1 MSRSARPIDCDALV
15 IGSGAGGSVAALG
28 LARAGR
34 ETVVLEEGPRV
45 TTAEIAAASPAQNL
59 RRLYRHAGL
68 APIHGR
74 PVIAF
79 GEGRCVGGT
88 TVVNGGLLWE
98 PPAELLDRWAHRAG
112 TDGYRHT
119 DLDGHL
125 REITR
130 RLGVAAQHPGD
141 GNRDSRLLADGAERL
156 GWHWATARR
165 AAPGCSHAN
174 RCPTGCPSGAKQSM
188 MLSYLPAAERHG
200 ARIHPRT
207 RVLKLGHHGRTVTE
221 VRAVGPE
228 GEPLTY
234 RPRTVVLAAG
244 PIGSPALLQR
254 SGIHR
259 RHAGRRTAVHV
270 NLKVV
275 ARFPE
280 PVRATSGTIFTAQL
294 QHFQDQG
301 LLVMPANLT
310 PGGLAAALAGHDPQ
324 TVNTLLADLDRVA
337 LYTAQVRVE
346 GPVSVTALP
355 GGHTLLRHRLTADD
369 GTKLRSALHLT
380 ARLLLAA
387 GATEIHPPFPGPPL
401 RSEDEAR
408 QCAEHSSLADWPLVS
423 VHAMASCPMGAAD
436 RGGLCDAAGRPYGF
450 DNLHLCDASVLP
462 GATGISPQGT
472 VMAFAHEITER
483 LLQTTRQE
491 KTTG

>member
-1 MSRSARPIDCDALV
+1 MSRPPRPIDCDALV

-45 TTAEIAAASPAQNL
+45 TTAELAAASPAQNL

-79 GEGRCVGGT
+79 GEGCCVGGT

-98 PPAELLDRWAHRAG
+98 PPADLLDRWAHRAG
-112 TDGYRHT
+112 TDGYRRT

-130 RLGVAAQHPGD
+130 RLGVAAQQPGD
-141 GNRDSRLLADGAERL
+141 GNRDSRLLADGADRL
-156 GWHWATARR
+156 GWHWAAARR

-188 MLSYLPAAERHG
+188 LLSYLPAAERHG
-200 ARIHPRT
+200 ALIRPRT
-207 RVLKLGHHGRTVTE
+207 RVLRLGHRRGRVTE
-221 VRAVGPE
+221 VHAVGPD
-228 GEPLTY
+228 GEPVGY

-244 PIGSPALLQR
+244 PIGTPALLQR

-259 RHAGRRTAVHV
+259 RRAGRRTAVHV

-275 ARFPE
+275 ARFRE
-280 PVRATSGTIFTAQL
+280 PVRATNGTIFTAQL
-294 QHFQDQG
+294 QHFQDEG

-310 PGGLAAALAGHDPQ
+310 PGALGAALAGHDPR
-324 TVNTLLADLDRVA
+324 TVNTVLADLDRVA
-337 LYTAQVRVE
+337 LFTAQVRVD
-346 GPVSVTALP
+346 GPVTVTALP
-355 GGHTLLRHRLTADD
+355 GGHTLLRHRLTAAD
-369 GTKLRSALHLT
+369 GARLRSALHRT

-401 RSEDEAR
+401 RSEAEAR
-408 QCAEHSSLADWPLVS
+408 QCADRSALADWPLVS
-423 VHAMASCPMGAAD
+423 VHAMASCPMGDPAH
-436 RGGLCDAAGRPYGF
+436 GGLCDAAGRPYGF

-483 LLQTTRQE
+483 LLQTTRRE
-491 KTTG
+491 TTG

>member
-1 MSRSARPIDCDALV
+1 MSRAARPVDCDALV

-28 LARAGR
+28 LAAAGR
-34 ETVVLEEGPRV
+34 RPVVLEEGPRV
-45 TTAEIAAASPAQNL
+45 TTAEIAAATPAQNL

-79 GEGRCVGGT
+79 GEGCCVGGT

-98 PPAELLDRWAHRAG
+98 PPEDLLDRWARQAG
-112 TDGYRHT
+112 TDGYRRT
-119 DLDGHL
+119 DLERHL

-130 RLGVAAQHPGD
+130 RLGVAAQQPGA
-141 GNRDSRLLADGAERL
+141 GNRDSRLLADGADRL
-156 GWHWATARR
+156 GWQWATARR

-188 MLSYLPAAERHG
+188 LLSYLPTAERHG

-207 RVLKLGHHGRTVTE
+207 RVLRLGHRGRTVTE
-221 VRAVGPE
+221 VHALGPD

-244 PIGSPALLQR
+244 PVGSPALLQR

-275 ARFPE
+275 ARFRE
-280 PVRATSGTIFTAQL
+280 PVRATRGTIFTAQL

-310 PGGLAAALAGHDPQ
+310 PGALAAALAGHDPG
-324 TVNTLLADLDRVA
+324 TVDALLADLDRAA
-337 LYTAQVRVE
+337 LFTAQVRVD
-346 GPVSVTALP
+346 GPVAVTVLP
-355 GGHTLLRHRLTADD
+355 GGHTLLRHRLTAAD
-369 GTKLRSALHLT
+369 GRLLRTALHRT
-380 ARLLLAA
+380 ARLLFAA
-387 GATEIHPPFPGPPL
+387 GAAEVHPPFPGPPL
-401 RSEDEAR
+401 RTEDEAR
-408 QCAEHSSLADWPLVS
+408 RCADHSDLAHWPLVS
-423 VHAMASCPMGAAD
+423 VHAMASCPMGAPA
-436 RGGLCDAAGRPYGF
+436 RGGLCDPLGRPYGF
-450 DNLHLCDASVLP
+450 DNLHLCDSSVLP

-483 LLQTTRQE
+483 LLNPTRRE
-491 KTTG
+491 NTG

>member
-1 MSRSARPIDCDALV
+1 MSRAPRPVDCDALV

-45 TTAEIAAASPAQNL
+45 TTAEIAASSPAQNL
-59 RRLYRHAGL
+59 RRLYRHAAL

-79 GEGRCVGGT
+79 GEGSCVGGT

-98 PPAELLDRWAHRAG
+98 PPAGLLDRWADRAG
-112 TDGYRHT
+112 TDGYRRT

-130 RLGVAAQHPGD
+130 RLGVAAQQPGD
-141 GNRDSRLLADGAERL
+141 GNRDSRLLAEGAERL
-156 GWHWATARR
+156 GWHWAPARR

-174 RCPTGCPSGAKQSM
+174 RCPTGCPTGAKQSM
-188 MLSYLPAAERHG
+188 LLSYLPAAERHG
-200 ARIHPRT
+200 ARVLPRT
-207 RVLKLGHHGRTVTE
+207 RVVKLSHRGPTVTE
-221 VRAVGPE
+221 VHAVLPD
-228 GEPLTY
+228 GEPVTY

-244 PIGSPALLQR
+244 PVGSPALLQR

-259 RHAGRRTAVHV
+259 REAGRRTAFHV

-275 ARFPE
+275 ARFRE
-280 PVRATSGTIFTAQL
+280 PVRATRGTIFTAQL
-294 QHFQDQG
+294 QHFQDEG

-310 PGGLAAALAGHDPQ
+310 PGALAAALSGHDPD
-324 TVNTLLADLDRVA
+324 TVNTLLAELDRVA
-337 LYTAQVRVE
+337 LFTAQVRVE
-346 GPVSVTALP
+346 GGFAVTALP
-355 GGHTLLRHRLTADD
+355 GGLTVLRHRITAAD
-369 GTKLRSALHLT
+369 GRLLRSALHRT

-387 GATEIHPPFPGPPL
+387 GATEVHPPFPGPPV
-401 RSEDEAR
+401 RSEAEAR
-408 QCAEHSSLADWPLVS
+408 RCAEGGSLAHWPLVS
-423 VHAMASCPMGAAD
+423 VHAMASCPMGAPA
-436 RGGLCDAAGRPYGF
+436 RGGLCDPLGRPYGF

-483 LLQTTRQE
+483 LLQTT
-491 KTTG
+491 

>member
-1 MSRSARPIDCDALV
+1 MSRTPRPVDCDALV

-28 LARAGR
+28 LAAAGR

-45 TTAEIAAASPAQNL
+45 TTAEIAASSPAHNL

-98 PPAELLDRWAHRAG
+98 PPADLLDRWALEAG
-112 TDGYRHT
+112 TDGYRRT

-125 REITR
+125 RDITR
-130 RLGVAAQHPGD
+130 RLGVAPQQPGD

-156 GWHWATARR
+156 GWRWAEARR

-188 MLSYLPAAERHG
+188 LLSYLPAAERHG

-207 RVLKLGHHGRTVTE
+207 RVLRLGHHGGTVT
-221 VRAVGPE
+221 AVHALGPE
-228 GEPLTY
+228 GEPITY

-259 RHAGRRTAVHV
+259 RRAGRRTAVHV
-270 NLKVV
+270 NLKVT

-280 PVRATSGTIFTAQL
+280 PVRATRGTIFTAQL

-301 LLVMPANLT
+301 LLVMPANLSA
-310 PGGLAAALAGHDPQ
+310 GALGAALVGHDPD
-324 TVNTLLADLDRVA
+324 TVNALLADLDRVA
-337 LYTAQVRVE
+337 LFTAQVRVE
-346 GPVSVTALP
+346 GPVTVTALP
-355 GGHTLLRHRLTADD
+355 GGLTVLRHRLTAAD
-369 GTKLRSALHLT
+369 GRRLRTALHLT
-380 ARLLLAA
+380 ARLLFAA

-401 RSEDEAR
+401 RSEAEAR
-408 QCAEHSSLADWPLVS
+408 QCAEHSALADWPLVS
-423 VHAMASCPMGAAD
+423 VHAMASCPMGAPE
-436 RGGLCDAAGRPYGF
+436 RGGLCDPLGRPYGF

-472 VMAFAHEITER
+472 VMAFAHEITDR
-483 LLQTTRQE
+483 LLQPA
-491 KTTG
+491 